1 VIRKAD
7 YKDLDGVLA
16 AIQDA
21 KDLFKSKNSLQW
33 QDTDGYPNRKTME
46 KDVADGAL
54 YVSVIDGIIAAV
66 CSLGRF
72 GEPTYDRIYEGQWL
86 NDCPYYVIHRLA
98 VKKEFY
104 GRGLAKAILDH
115 LEGISLSEG
124 IFDLRCDTAAENQPM
139 NDLLIDR
146 GYKKCGVIYLTRP
159 DVLEKKRIAYHKT
172 SH

>member
-1 VIRKAD
+1 MIRKAD
-7 YKDLDGVLA
+7 YKDLDAVLEV
-16 AIQDA
+16 IQDA

-33 QDTDGYPNRKTME
+33 QDKNGYPNRKTME

-54 YVSVIDGIIAAV
+54 YVSVTDGKVTAV

-72 GEPTYDRIYEGQWL
+72 GEPTYNSIYEGQWL
-86 NDCPYYVIHRLA
+86 NDHPYYVIHRLA

-104 GRGLAKAILDH
+104 GRGLAKEILDH
-115 LEGISLSEG
+115 LEQISLSEG
-124 IFDLRCDTAAENQPM
+124 ISDLRCDTAIENVPM
-139 NDLLIDR
+139 NDLLLNR
-146 GYKKCGVIYLTRP
+146 GYRKCGVIYLTRS